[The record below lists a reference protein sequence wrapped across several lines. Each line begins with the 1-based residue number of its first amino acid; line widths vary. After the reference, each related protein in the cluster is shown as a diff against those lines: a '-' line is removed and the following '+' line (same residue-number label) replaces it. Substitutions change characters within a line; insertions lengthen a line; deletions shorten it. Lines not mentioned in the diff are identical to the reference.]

1 MSPRLPLLAVAFL
14 FFVACSGNHD
24 GSGSSGTGGVGGT
37 GGAAGTGGSGGAA
50 GAGGAAGTGGQSAEC
65 AALGQ
70 KLQAALDQARQ
81 STGSRDAALAVTTE
95 KCGTNA
101 FVSGESKLTGSEL
114 FRIGSV
120 TKTYVSAV
128 VLRLVGAGK
137 LSLDDK
143 LDGWVSGVPNGS
155 AITVRMLL
163 NHTSGI
169 FSYTQDPSFL
179 SDLTKA
185 WTPDELVQL
194 AASHGAVNP
203 PGTKWDYS
211 NTNYVCLGIIAEK
224 VGGGPIAQQIRAQLL
239 APNQLDHTFFD
250 GGEKLGDTLAPGFAK
265 DGTDSTY
272 ALHPSGPWAAGAMT
286 ATVADTARW
295 IELYAT
301 GKAVPPAQQAEMEKG
316 EAVGSNVTYGLGVM
330 MLDAAITG
338 GAGKAYGHN
347 GSINGYHTQA
357 FHFRDS
363 KTTIVSIVNQDG
375 ADANDVTVA
384 ALTTLFP

>member
-1 MSPRLPLLAVAFL
+1 MRLWIVTLSLALL
-14 FFVACSGNHD
+14 SGC
-24 GSGSSGTGGVGGT
+24 GSSDDSSAGVGGS
-37 GGAAGTGGSGGAA
+37 GGTAGAGGSGGAA
-50 GAGGAAGTGGQSAEC
+50 GAGGGAGTGGLPAEC
-65 AALGQ
+65 VTQGQ

-95 KCGTNA
+95 QCGTRA
-101 FVSGESKLTGSEL
+101 FVSGDSKLTGDEL

-137 LSLDDK
+137 LSLEDK
-143 LDGWVSGVPNGS
+143 LDQWVTGVPNGS

-169 FSYTQDPSFL
+169 FNYTDDTSFL
-179 SDLTKA
+179 SDLSKA
-185 WTPDELVQL
+185 WTPDELVKL
-194 AASHGAVNP
+194 AVAHGAVNP

-224 VGGGPIAQQIRAQLL
+224 VGGAPIAQQIRAELL
-239 APNQLDHTFFD
+239 VPNQLVHTYFD
-250 GGEKLGDTLAPGFAK
+250 GGEKLGGTLAPGFAK
-265 DGTDSTY
+265 NGTDSTH

-286 ATVADTARW
+286 ATVSDTARW

-301 GKAVPPAQQAEMEKG
+301 GKAVPPAQQVEMVKG
-316 EAVGSNVTYGLGVM
+316 EAVGPNVTYGLGLM
-330 MLDAAITG
+330 MLDAAITA
-338 GAGKAYGHN
+338 GAGKAYGHGGN
-347 GSINGYHTQA
+347 INGYHTQA

-375 ADANDVTVA
+375 ADPNDVTLA